1 MRLFL
6 AFLISFPALACSC
19 GEYSTCDLLQLPVL
33 FIGQVVEGGVSS
45 IRIDPWYNN
54 VQHARFKVIENFRGL
69 PPGTQTVDVQVGG
82 RAGMCSPDLFF
93 PGHTYLVA
101 PSKRNGVLSDS
112 VCSPSRD
119 VQGAADDVRMV
130 RDYFA
135 GKMQLNVHGRV
146 AVAKAASLVDFELE
160 LGEANSLG
168 GVTITATRGNRDYST
183 VTAPD
188 GRNFLKLPGQGQY
201 QLRANLTPY
210 SAEPMS
216 IAVAN
221 ACAVQ
226 NLALHV
232 DNTISGR
239 VFDAAGKAVKNA
251 RVGLIDVDQL
261 ASTRSRHVWF
271 RDAYTEQPDVTFLF
285 KNVPP
290 GKYLLMFNPD
300 GPRPNGIEAG
310 LRDESTFYPIASDRL
325 DAKVVEIKSGGV
337 HLTGMS
343 LAMGRAVPFRS
354 VTVRVRFSDG
364 APMDTAQIRCVGK
377 PLRAGGL
384 PWIFEKYVIHG
395 ENGTLQFSAPA
406 NRNLELEVTDAY
418 ERDLKARYTSSHDAG
433 KAPIIQEFVVSP

>member
-19 GEYSTCDLLQLPVL
+19 REFSVCDLLQFPVL

-45 IRIDPWYNN
+45 IRVDPWYNN
-54 VQHARFKVIENFRGL
+54 AQYVRFKLIEGFRGL
-69 PPGTQTVDVQVGG
+69 PPGTKTVDVEVGG

-101 PSKRNGVLSDS
+101 PSKQSGRLVDS
-112 VCSPSRD
+112 ICSPSRD
-119 VQGAADDVRMV
+119 VQRAADDVRIV

-135 GKMQLNVHGRV
+135 GKMPPNVHGRV
-146 AVAKAASLVDFELE
+146 E
-160 LGEANSLG
+160 LGEAKPLG
-168 GVTITATRGNRDYST
+168 GVTVTATRGNRDYST

-188 GRNFLKLPGQGQY
+188 GRYFLNLPGQGQY
-201 QLRANLTPY
+201 QLRANLIPY

-216 IAVAN
+216 ISVAN

-226 NLALHV
+226 DLALNV

-239 VFDAAGKAVKNA
+239 VLDAHGKPVKNA

-261 ASTRSRHVWF
+261 ASARRRHVWF
-271 RDAYTEQPDVTFLF
+271 REAYTEQPDVSFLF
-285 KNVPP
+285 KNVPL

-310 LRDESTFYPIASDRL
+310 LRDESTFYPMANNRSG
-325 DAKVVEIKSGGV
+325 AKVLEIKSGGV
-337 HLTGMS
+337 HLTGKN
-343 LAMGRAVPFRS
+343 LVMGKPVPFRS
-354 VTVRVRFSDG
+354 VTVLVRFPDG

-377 PLRAGGL
+377 PLQAGGL
-384 PWIFEKYVIHG
+384 PWVFEEYVIHG
-395 ENGTLQFSAPA
+395 QNGTLHFSAPA
-406 NRNLELEVTDAY
+406 NRKLELEVTDAY
-418 ERDLKARYTSSHDAG
+418 ERDLKARYTSAHEPGST
-433 KAPIIQEFVVSP
+433 PIIQEFVVAP